1 MPRQAPELQF
11 NPLEGQNLAPPT
23 SEQAP
28 ALPPGSLTRKRTD
41 TRNKEVIIPGAGQAA
56 AWDQLTLA
64 QPTSG
69 PALPF

>member
-1 MPRQAPELQF
+1 MRRQAPELQL

-28 ALPPGSLTRKRTD
+28 ALPPGSLTHRKTD
-41 TRNKEVIIPGAGQAA
+41 TRNKEVMILGAAQAA
-56 AWDQLTLA
+56 AWDLLTLA
-64 QPTSG
+64 QSTSR